1 MRKLLTAALL
11 LGLCAVASDAAG
23 QSNAGQRAAELA
35 ARFSK
40 SKHEVKEKR
49 GVRVEKFKE
58 VRSEPAVRPSA
69 ADYSGEYVATVEA
82 DYTLSLKV
90 SADGSVEGS
99 GYEPAPGGAGAF
111 TLRGARVSGA
121 LLTGTKVYADGS
133 TEKLEGVFINRTE
146 RNSVSDPG
154 TTEFGLGV
162 LFDPPKVAEGLHM
175 ERLFFR
181 PKQ

>member
-1 MRKLLTAALL
+1 MRIILTAVLFV
-11 LGLCAVASDAAG
+11 GLCAVASDAAA
-23 QSNAGQRAAELA
+23 QTDAGQRARELA
-35 ARFSK
+35 AIFSK
-40 SKHEVKEKR
+40 SRHEVKEKR

-58 VRSEPAVRPSA
+58 VRSEPAVRPA
-69 ADYSGEYVATVEA
+69 ADYSGEYVATVEE

-90 SADGSVEGS
+90 SADGSVEGI

-133 TEKLEGVFINRTE
+133 TEKIEGVFINRAE
-146 RNSVSDPG
+146 RDSLADPG
-154 TTEFGLGV
+154 TTQFGLGV